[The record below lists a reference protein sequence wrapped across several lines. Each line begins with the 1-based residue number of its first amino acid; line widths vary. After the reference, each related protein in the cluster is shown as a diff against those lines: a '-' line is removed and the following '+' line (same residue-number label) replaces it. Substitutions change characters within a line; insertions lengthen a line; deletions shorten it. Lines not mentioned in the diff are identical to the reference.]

1 MGAAEW
7 VCGAVRQ
14 LQQRL
19 GSSTDADELRR
30 SLRLLS
36 RLPMTPEILAATG
49 VRGTLEAL
57 SKHQQVGSVAKELA
71 ERWEILAVP
80 SHASEARSQVPERAV
95 ALEPTGED
103 LGQGERNGAQEREMG
118 KASTADQCCPSGAR
132 DPLQAGSQE
141 RLASSTEGDA
151 LRKILR
157 LLSVLPITAEILAAT
172 GEMAKRWKT
181 LVLLGGH
188 PALEAELMGRGP
200 ERDGAP
206 APSQEVLESQERKQK
221 RERWSLAGKDPS
233 SQSRAEEPRGPGY
246 QAAEGAWGAARQLQ
260 EHLARSTDTEE
271 IRKTLRLLSILP
283 FMPEILE
290 SRAKEPC
297 GPGTQVV
304 EGPWGAARQ
313 LQEHLARSRDMEEIW
328 KTLRLLSILPF
339 MPEILEATGEVCVLP
354 SHSAAGGAWT
364 PRVLFELVPEPRP
377 AARHP
382 SPGNGHS
389 RTMAPGGTDRLWQ
402 VRCRKEFKEA
412 TPAPGESWQELFVRL
427 RQERE
432 QRLQAVSARIRAA
445 QAQESGGRRA
455 QMLLHPLPQKRPR
468 RGAQPRAC
476 STGPAPHQGGAQYM
490 GYCNH
495 LCTVLEKQHGGI
507 YKFIVSPP
515 VWLQAVYSLGNFLG
529 AETRIV
535 PPANILQVL
544 DVGDSKLLLGYT
556 YQSSSYNTY
565 SVLAL
570 GRRRTLSEA
579 DVENFQNVLQGKD
592 IGKEPVYFTGHG
604 SHIHMVLMLIVTTN
618 TF

>member
-1 MGAAEW
+1 MWSEPLAGPEGTEGMCRGEGLRGGAVRREGQAEAYIRREAGRPDCFGRRPRKEAEEEEEAEASLAVATDQPTDRPTDQRRSAQSTASDLQHPGSQVSGPRISADVDGVGIGMGAAEW

-80 SHASEARSQVPERAV
+80 SHPSEARSQVPERAAGSQV
-95 ALEPTGED
+95 SGPGLCADLD
-103 LGQGERNGAQEREMG
+103 LGGVGTQTAEWVWGAVGQ
-118 KASTADQCCPSGAR
+118 
-132 DPLQAGSQE
+132 LQE
-141 RLASSTEGDA
+141 RLAASTEGDA

-172 GEMAKRWKT
+172 GEMANRWKT
-181 LVLLGGH
+181 MALLGGN

-206 APSQEVLESQERKQK
+206 APSQEVLESRERKQK
-221 RERWSLAGKDPS
+221 RKRWSLAGADPS

-260 EHLARSTDTEE
+260 ERLSEWAEWEE
-271 IRKTLRLLSILP
+271 LMK
-283 FMPEILE
+283 EAGVVLE
-290 SRAKEPC
+290 SPERVPTSSEVKGDQAGKLVLVEAPDPAREEPTVPPEGEPTDFPG
-297 GPGTQVV
+297 GPV
-304 EGPWGAARQ
+304 
-313 LQEHLARSRDMEEIW
+313 D
-328 KTLRLLSILPF
+328 
-339 MPEILEATGEVCVLP
+339 
-354 SHSAAGGAWT
+354 AAGGART

-377 AARHP
+377 AAQHP

-468 RGAQPRAC
+468 R
-476 STGPAPHQGGAQYM
+476 
-490 GYCNH
+490 
-495 LCTVLEKQHGGI
+495 
-507 YKFIVSPP
+507 
-515 VWLQAVYSLGNFLG
+515 
-529 AETRIV
+529 
-535 PPANILQVL
+535 
-544 DVGDSKLLLGYT
+544 
-556 YQSSSYNTY
+556 
-565 SVLAL
+565 
-570 GRRRTLSEA
+570 
-579 DVENFQNVLQGKD
+579 
-592 IGKEPVYFTGHG
+592 
-604 SHIHMVLMLIVTTN
+604 
-618 TF
+618 

>member
-14 LQQRL
+14 LQQHL

-95 ALEPTGED
+95 APEPTGED

-157 LLSVLPITAEILAAT
+157 LLSILPITAEILAT
-172 GEMAKRWKT
+172 
-181 LVLLGGH
+181 
-188 PALEAELMGRGP
+188 MG
-200 ERDGAP
+200 
-206 APSQEVLESQERKQK
+206 EVLESRERKQK
-221 RERWSLAGKDPS
+221 RKRWSLAGADPS

-260 EHLARSTDTEE
+260 ERLARLVPALLGQDPKRDGAQEPRQDGPMQLEWAEWEE
-271 IRKTLRLLSILP
+271 LMK
-283 FMPEILE
+283 EAGVVLE
-290 SRAKEPC
+290 SPERVPTSSEVKGDQAGKLVLVEAPDPAREEPTVPPEGEPPDFPR
-297 GPGTQVV
+297 GPV
-304 EGPWGAARQ
+304 
-313 LQEHLARSRDMEEIW
+313 D
-328 KTLRLLSILPF
+328 
-339 MPEILEATGEVCVLP
+339 
-354 SHSAAGGAWT
+354 AAGGART

-377 AARHP
+377 AAQHP

-445 QAQESGGRRA
+445 QAQESGRRRA

-468 RGAQPRAC
+468 R
-476 STGPAPHQGGAQYM
+476 
-490 GYCNH
+490 
-495 LCTVLEKQHGGI
+495 
-507 YKFIVSPP
+507 
-515 VWLQAVYSLGNFLG
+515 
-529 AETRIV
+529 
-535 PPANILQVL
+535 
-544 DVGDSKLLLGYT
+544 
-556 YQSSSYNTY
+556 
-565 SVLAL
+565 
-570 GRRRTLSEA
+570 
-579 DVENFQNVLQGKD
+579 
-592 IGKEPVYFTGHG
+592 
-604 SHIHMVLMLIVTTN
+604 
-618 TF
+618 

>member
-80 SHASEARSQVPERAV
+80 SNASEARSQVPERAV
-95 ALEPTGED
+95 APEPTGED

-172 GEMAKRWKT
+172 G
-181 LVLLGGH
+181 
-188 PALEAELMGRGP
+188 
-200 ERDGAP
+200 
-206 APSQEVLESQERKQK
+206 
-221 RERWSLAGKDPS
+221 
-233 SQSRAEEPRGPGY
+233 SRAEEPRGPGY

-260 EHLARSTDTEE
+260 ERLARSTDTEE
-271 IRKTLRLLSILP
+271 IRKTLRLLSVLP

-290 SRAKEPC
+290 SEWAEWEELMKEAGVVLESPERVPTSSEVKGDQAGKLVLVEAPDPAREEPTVPPEGEPPDFPG
-297 GPGTQVV
+297 GPV
-304 EGPWGAARQ
+304 
-313 LQEHLARSRDMEEIW
+313 D
-328 KTLRLLSILPF
+328 
-339 MPEILEATGEVCVLP
+339 
-354 SHSAAGGAWT
+354 AAGGART

-377 AARHP
+377 AAQHP

-427 RQERE
+427 HQEQE

-476 STGPAPHQGGAQYM
+476 STGPAPHQGGAQQ
-490 GYCNH
+490 GNRA
-495 LCTVLEKQHGGI
+495 GG
-507 YKFIVSPP
+507 
-515 VWLQAVYSLGNFLG
+515 GGRLG
-529 AETRIV
+529 ALAAGAAGAGGAAGGGDGRFHPQSQTAACAPSGPTMAALRPV
-535 PPANILQVL
+535 VSTGKPPAKRTARLMA
-544 DVGDSKLLLGYT
+544 
-556 YQSSSYNTY
+556 NTLRDY
-565 SVLAL
+565 LRCKSRVP
-570 GRRRTLSEA
+570 GR
-579 DVENFQNVLQGKD
+579 
-592 IGKEPVYFTGHG
+592 
-604 SHIHMVLMLIVTTN
+604 
-618 TF
+618 